1 MTLSAIIF
9 SLWLWSLVVG
19 QHLVGGLLLDFDE
32 HVFQTGRIFVED
44 FALIFSYHHGVGMAE
59 AAPVGIVDARL
70 AAESHA
76 LFQDRFVAF
85 CDPRRFVA
93 LQADAVAGTM
103 LAEVLEPS
111 LAALVQA
118 FLVEILAA
126 SARFHIF
133 HSCIVRRHP

>member
-19 QHLVGGLLLDFDE
+19 QHLFDAWRLDFDE

-70 AAESHA
+70 EAESHD

-85 CDPRRFVA
+85 YDLRIFVA
-93 LQADAVAGTM
+93 LQDVVVTGTT
-103 LAEVLEPS
+103 LERYNVS
-111 LAALVQA
+111 YITV
-118 FLVEILAA
+118 FV
-126 SARFHIF
+126 
-133 HSCIVRRHP
+133 